1 MQDATTIEPIRPKFR
16 VLDAVLDE
24 RSRRQWAAAEARD
37 YGYGGV
43 TAVATSTGSA
53 RDTIAAGLRE
63 LEYRECHPDEPVT
76 ERLRQGGAGRNP
88 LTESDPTLLA
98 ALEALLEPLTRRDPM
113 SPLRWTCKSTRRL
126 ATELTSQGHRVGYRT
141 VAWRLHEAGY
151 SLQANRKTR
160 EGNQHPDRN
169 AQLEFTNAQAARF
182 QKRRQPVISV
192 NTKKKEL
199 VGDSKDGGREWHPE
213 GEPEKV
219 RIHDFQDKDLGKAI
233 PYGVY
238 DVTNN
243 QGWVS
248 VGIDHDTAYFA
259 TASIRRWC
267 QKMGTQRF
275 PRAAELFITADGGG
289 SNGHRTRL
297 WKVALQDLADK
308 IGLKVTVSHFP
319 PGTSKWNKVE
329 HRLFS
334 FITQNWRGKPFVS
347 VQVIVS
353 LIAATR
359 TTKSLIVKAAL
370 DEGKYNTGISV
381 TDEQMAKL
389 NLRPARFHGE
399 WNYTITPH
407 GLKNRQLYFCPR
419 P

>member
-1 MQDATTIEPIRPKFR
+1 MQDATVIERIRVKYLA
-16 VLDAVLDE
+16 LDAVLDE

-43 TAVATSTGSA
+43 TAVATATGLA

-63 LEYRECHPDEPVT
+63 LEYRESHPDEPVT
-76 ERLRQGGAGRNP
+76 TRLRHVGAGRKR
-88 LTESDPTLLA
+88 LTESDETLPI
-98 ALEALLEPLTRRDPM
+98 ALESLLEPLTRGDPM

-141 VAWRLHEAGY
+141 VAWLLHEAGY

-169 AQLEFTNAQAARF
+169 AQFEFINKQATRF

-192 NTKKKEL
+192 DTKKKEL
-199 VGDSKDGGREWHPE
+199 VGDFKNGGREWCPE

-219 RIHDFQDKDLGKAI
+219 RVHDFPDKELGKAI
-233 PYGVY
+233 PYGVF

-259 TASIRRWC
+259 TASIRRWW
-267 QKMGTQRF
+267 QEMGTQRF
-275 PRAAELFITADGGG
+275 PAAAELFITADGGG
-289 SNGHRTRL
+289 SNGYRTRL
-297 WKVALQDLADK
+297 WKVALQGLADEM
-308 IGLKVTVSHFP
+308 GLKLTVSHFP

-334 FITQNWRGKPFVS
+334 FITQNWRGKPLVS
-347 VQVIVS
+347 IQVIVN

-359 TTKSLIVKAAL
+359 TAKGLIVKAAI
-370 DEGKYNTGISV
+370 DQTKYETGISV

-389 NLRPARFHGE
+389 NVKPAKFHGE
-399 WNYTITPH
+399 WNYTITPRSP
-407 GLKNRQLYFCPR
+407 KT
-419 P
+419 